1 MSSARLL
8 LSGFLVAG
16 GLILG
21 AFTLHGY
28 FDPQWAQKQGNAASA
43 HETPQEPKAIA
54 AFQTRTKFVASPE
67 PAAQLQVVKATAKGD
82 AKPADVLADDA
93 SAAAAKA
100 AASKKRAEARK
111 RQAEKEK
118 RLAEAEK
125 AKIDKAKQPPQ
136 QSTFSWLSNCFGK

>member
-28 FDPQWAQKQGNAASA
+28 FDPQWPQKQGSVASPR
-43 HETPQEPKAIA
+43 ETPQEPKAIA
-54 AFQTRTKFVASPE
+54 AFQTRTKFVASPD
-67 PAAQLQVVKATAKGD
+67 PAAQLQVVKATAQPD

-93 SAAAAKA
+93 SAAATKA
-100 AASKKRAEARK
+100 AARKKQAEATK
-111 RQAEKEK
+111 RQADKEK

-125 AKIDKAKQPPQ
+125 AKIEKAKQQPQ
-136 QSTFSWLSNCFGK
+136 QATLAWLWNWFGK